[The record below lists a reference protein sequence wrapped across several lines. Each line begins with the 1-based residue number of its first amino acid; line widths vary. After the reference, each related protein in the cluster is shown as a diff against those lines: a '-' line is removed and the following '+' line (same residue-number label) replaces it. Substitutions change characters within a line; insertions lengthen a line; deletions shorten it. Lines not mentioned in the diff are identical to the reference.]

1 MLASPLRKAG
11 FPILAVSY
19 RKEDLI
25 SLLTQ
30 HQPDVLIVNLSFYDP
45 DMRLAVAR
53 RLPQLKVVVVSAL
66 VNADYFA
73 VLTEHLFAE
82 GRAHAFIGLGDTY
95 DLEGLAGRGPQRT
108 LSIPTPIIRQHH
120 PRSNDSASVPPV
132 CYNLEG

>member
-1 MLASPLRKAG
+1 MSVSSNPTVVIVHISESVAEEMLASPLRKAG

-53 RLPQLKVVVVSAL
+53 RLPQLKVVVVSVL
-66 VNADYFA
+66 VNANNFA

-95 DLEGLAGRGPQRT
+95 DLVTAVRAAARNELY
-108 LSIPTPIIRQHH
+108 LSQ
-120 PRSNDSASVPPV
+120 PR
-132 CYNLEG
+132 

>member
-1 MLASPLRKAG
+1 MSVSSNPTVVIVHISESVAEEMLASPLRKAG

-30 HQPDVLIVNLSFYDP
+30 HQPDVLIVNLSFYGP

-53 RLPQLKVVVVSAL
+53 RFPQLKVVVVSAL
-66 VNADYFA
+66 GDADYFA

-82 GRAHAFIGLGDTY
+82 GHAHAFIGLGDTY
-95 DLEGLAGRGPQRT
+95 DLVTAVGAAARNELY
-108 LSIPTPIIRQHH
+108 LSQ
-120 PRSNDSASVPPV
+120 PR
-132 CYNLEG
+132 